1 MNYGRL
7 AGAAVAAFV
16 VDMIYGFVVYGM
28 LLQGEFSRYPAI
40 YRPPEDMSYLPF
52 LMLAILIGTFT
63 ATYIYAKGYE
73 GGAGAVE
80 GARFGACIGVFVGGY
95 IGLVNYAV
103 MNLGRRITLSVGVA
117 GFVEWVLLGIV
128 IGLVYKPSGVPG
140 QCRPAGV

>member
-7 AGAAVAAFV
+7 AAAAVAAAV

-28 LLQGEFSRYPAI
+28 LLQGQFNQYRAI
-40 YRPPEDMSYLPF
+40 YRPPEDMSYMLY
-52 LMLAILIGTFT
+52 LMLGILIGTFT

-80 GARFGACIGVFVGGY
+80 GARFGACIGVFVGAY

-103 MNLGRRITLSVGVA
+103 MNLGRRIVLSVGAA
-117 GFVEWVLLGIV
+117 GFIEWIVLGIV
-128 IGLVYKPSGVPG
+128 IGAVYKPSSVAAP
-140 QCRPAGV
+140 RRAAGV